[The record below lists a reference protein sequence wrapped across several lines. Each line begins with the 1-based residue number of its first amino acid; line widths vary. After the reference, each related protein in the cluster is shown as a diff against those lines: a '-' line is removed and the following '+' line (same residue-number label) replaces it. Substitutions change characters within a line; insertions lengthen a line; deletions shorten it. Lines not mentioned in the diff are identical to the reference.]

1 MYEGDGQQAGAAM
14 AHSPAAVVTHKTATA
29 MNVKIT
35 KPDSSLYDGKARLV
49 QLPGTGGIFEIL
61 ENHAPIISSLGKGTV
76 RLVDNEEQEHTFEVR
91 GGVVK
96 CQQNDLLILV
106 Q

>member
-1 MYEGDGQQAGAAM
+1 
-14 AHSPAAVVTHKTATA
+14 

-35 KPDSSLYDGKARLV
+35 KPNVTLYEGEASLL
-49 QLPGTGGIFEIL
+49 QLPGSNGLFEIL
-61 ENHAPIISSLGKGTV
+61 NNHAPIISALRKGSI
-76 RLVDNEEQEHTFEVR
+76 RLVAGNDTHTFDIR

-96 CQQNDLLILV
+96 GQNNDILILV

>member
-1 MYEGDGQQAGAAM
+1 M
-14 AHSPAAVVTHKTATA
+14 K
-29 MNVKIT
+29 VKIT
-35 KPDSSLYDGKARLV
+35 KPDTSLYDGTARLV
-49 QLPGTGGIFEIL
+49 QLPGTGGLFEIL
-61 ENHAPIISSLGKGTV
+61 ENHAPIISSLSKGTV
-76 RLVDNEEQEHTFEVR
+76 RLIDSEEQEHSFEVR

>member
-1 MYEGDGQQAGAAM
+1 MRA
-14 AHSPAAVVTHKTATA
+14 
-29 MNVKIT
+29 KIT
-35 KPDSSLYDGKARLV
+35 KPDSILYDGEAKLV
-49 QLPGTGGIFEIL
+49 QLPGTGGLFEIL

-76 RLVDNEEQEHTFEVR
+76 RLIDTEDKEHTFEVR

-96 CQQNDLLILV
+96 SQQNDLLILV

>member
-1 MYEGDGQQAGAAM
+1 
-14 AHSPAAVVTHKTATA
+14 

-35 KPDSSLYDGKARLV
+35 KPNSSLYEGQAKLV
-49 QLPGTGGIFEIL
+49 QLPGTGGLFEIL
-61 ENHAPIISSLGKGTV
+61 ENHAPIISSLSKGTV
-76 RLVDNEEQEHTFEVR
+76 RLVDGEEKEHTFEVR

-96 CQQNDLLILV
+96 CQKNDLLILV